1 MQWQSFKPRFTDSD
15 TFFLQCDLSNAPLD
29 ISLLRWLFIF
39 CQIYKY
45 CGQNFTWVTD
55 NVGARVHVHRR
66 YSVLSMY
73 LALRNGPER
82 ADFLQIVFQS
92 SPSGV
97 ELLIGEAEGPF
108 SRHFWEDKF
117 RKFAF
122 KSLKERGRE
131 TLTIAMKHKSFQIAI
146 LQNRLVTWRVNLP
159 QTIHAKRHLGSK
171 SDKQRSVFDHET
183 CTATQW

>member
-1 MQWQSFKPRFTDSD
+1 M
-15 TFFLQCDLSNAPLD
+15 
-29 ISLLRWLFIF
+29 
-39 CQIYKY
+39 
-45 CGQNFTWVTD
+45 
-55 NVGARVHVHRR
+55 HVHRR

-146 LQNRLVTWRVNLP
+146 LQNRLVTGRVNLP

-183 CTATQW
+183 CTATQ